1 MEFYRVDNVF
11 LLNRNER
18 TLFLHLLIGSHFG
31 PWIRTWKTSVSEA
44 NLGQCFIAID
54 PSMFEDEFEER
65 LQKLIDYCRA
75 LPPSSKS

>member
-1 MEFYRVDNVF
+1 M
-11 LLNRNER
+11 
-18 TLFLHLLIGSHFG
+18 LIGSHFG
-31 PWIRTWKTSVSEA
+31 PWIRTWKTSTSEA

-75 LPPSSKS
+75 LPPSSKFYQSIVRILFDKLDFSIENSF